1 MCSLYEDYLEELLFA
16 PLKILKNKL
25 LAKWWRKTPNQ
36 HEHREQQ
43 NNDDVLKDVGH
54 EIGELISL
62 KGLTEINFHITV
74 MMLWGLSALI
84 HVSSVL
90 VWAHNFR

>member
-1 MCSLYEDYLEELLFA
+1 MCSLYEDYLEELLLA

-25 LAKWWRKTPNQ
+25 LAKWWRKTPSQ
-36 HEHREQQ
+36 HEQQ
-43 NNDDVLKDVGH
+43 NNDDILKDVGD
-54 EIGELISL
+54 EIAELISL